1 MDETLRQKKVHE
13 QRHFAQSLGLG
24 GGGGEDEVDGGILDD
39 ICVFFFFFRTFWVI
53 LGALYS
59 CVFFG
64 NDCCMIVFSIPWK
77 SSHLQ

>member
-1 MDETLRQKKVHE
+1 MKPLGKKKSMNRDILH
-13 QRHFAQSLGLG
+13 SLLGWG